1 MSRWFAANL
10 GLMGL
15 ALLMAFVLWLF
26 NSITEDP
33 IVDSTIQ
40 ANVTVLQ
47 PTDAS
52 LVINSSVPQTVSLS
66 IRAPRSAMQRVGTD
80 SARVTVDLQKLGV
93 GSHVVQ
99 LEPALAL
106 NPAQLVS
113 SRPVTASVNIERL
126 AQRTLPVRL
135 SSIGQPAVGY
145 EQQDGEVSVKTAVV
159 SATEQILA
167 RVTTIDAIVSVD
179 EVRSSVAQRVRLVPR
194 DQDGIVVAGASVDPS
209 EAIATIPV
217 EQLSN
222 YRTLAVSVKTKGRQA
237 DNYSI
242 TSISAEPQ
250 TLTVFGNK
258 DVIQKLPGFIE
269 TLEVNLEGATQSI
282 EERVGLQVPA
292 GVTLVGDNSN
302 FSVQVRVRIEAQVSA
317 ATVSRTPVIIGLDN
331 RLEASVSPSTVA
343 IVLSGPLPKLNAL
356 GEQDVQVLLN
366 VTNLGEGVH
375 QVAPTIVKPDGL
387 IAQVPLSTIQV
398 ELKAIV
404 TPTPEGTLEATPE
417 GTGEPTPE
425 PTATPRR

>member
-1 MSRWFAANL
+1 MSRWIANNL

-15 ALLMAFVLWLF
+15 ATLMAFVLWLF
-26 NSITEDP
+26 NSITDDP
-33 IVDSTIQ
+33 VVDGTIQ
-40 ANVTVLQ
+40 ANVTVMQ

-52 LVINSSVPQTVSLS
+52 LVVNSSVPQTVALS
-66 IRAPRSAMQRVGTD
+66 IRAPRSTLQRAND
-80 SARVTVDLQKLGV
+80 ESARVVVNLNGLGV

-99 LEPALAL
+99 LDPTLSL
-106 NPAQLVS
+106 DPAQLLS
-113 SRPVTASVNIERL
+113 SRPLTASVSIERL

-135 SSIGQPAVGY
+135 SAIGQPAVGY
-145 EQQDGEVSVKTAVV
+145 EQQDGELSVKTAVV
-159 SATEQILA
+159 SATEQVLA

-194 DQDGIVVAGASVDPS
+194 DQDGVVVADATVDPS

-258 DVIQKLPGFIE
+258 EVIQKLPGFIE

-331 RLEASVSPSTVA
+331 RLDASVSPATVA

-356 GEQDVQVLLN
+356 GDQDVQVLLN
-366 VTNLGEGVH
+366 LTNLGEGVH

-387 IAQVPLSTIQV
+387 VAQVPLSTVQV
-398 ELKAIV
+398 ELKSKATA
-404 TPTPEGTLEATPE
+404 TPDGTLEATPE
-417 GTGEPTPE
+417 TTTTIEP
-425 PTATPRR
+425 